1 MKRFIDK
8 KYTVNVGTVIASI
21 IGILFGILTTAVGI
35 TASYISVPYMEIYS
49 NGGGTSSIAAFGAD
63 FYTYIYSATR
73 QITINTNNIAE
84 SVQTVNDNIN
94 RMIDYQCRLIN
105 TIGII
110 TAVMGVVIIL
120 IFVCILCNAIKIN
133 PCCVYDESKD
143 KSQISY
149 IDHRQEPVEIK
160 ESMTRKEANVA
171 LETLESM
178 RQSGVISYEDYSA
191 RKEDILS
198 KLEIKM

>member
-21 IGILFGILTTAVGI
+21 VGILFGILTTAVGI
-35 TASYISVPYMEIYS
+35 TASGISVPYMEIYS

-63 FYTYIYSATR
+63 FYTYIYSAAR

-110 TAVMGVVIIL
+110 TAVMGVVLIL
-120 IFVCILCNAIKIN
+120 IFVCVLCNAKKIN
-133 PCCVYDESKD
+133 PCYVYDESKD
-143 KSQISY
+143 KKYQKY
-149 IDHRQEPVEIK
+149 LARQAK
-160 ESMTRKEANVA
+160 CLAAKDNTDDNTA
-171 LETLESM
+171 
-178 RQSGVISYEDYSA
+178 
-191 RKEDILS
+191 KEDQQPDDT
-198 KLEIKM
+198 M